1 MSTARQSAGVRLT
14 DYEPTSA
21 DFRSEFVAGLRRR
34 PRRLPC
40 KFFYD
45 GVGSELFDR
54 ICETPEYYPTR
65 TELRILEEAANEL
78 AAFCGP
84 RCRLVELGSGSS
96 LKTRRV
102 LDVLADPVAYVP
114 IDISHQHLWTS
125 AVRLSHEYPNLE
137 LLPVCADY
145 GQDLEL
151 PVSIR
156 HAERTVVFFPGSTI
170 GNLEPLEA
178 IEFLQRIASWCQPGD
193 RLILGVDL
201 VKPVEILQAAYN
213 DASGV
218 TAAFNLNLLARANR
232 ELGADFA
239 LEHWSHRATYNPT
252 WQRIE
257 MHLVSAS
264 RQRVRV
270 GEDEF
275 AFADGEAI
283 LTEYSHKFSLR
294 GAREL
299 ARAAGWSPRES
310 WTDNRTWFGVL
321 GFER

>member
-65 TELRILEEAANEL
+65 TELRILAEAANEL

-125 AVRLSHEYPNLE
+125 AVRLSHEYPDLE

-151 PVSIR
+151 PDSTL
-156 HAERTVVFFPGSTI
+156 HAKRTVVFFPGSTI
-170 GNLEPLEA
+170 GNLEQLEV
-178 IEFLQRIASWCQPGD
+178 IEFLMRFPSWIQRGHRIS
-193 RLILGVDL
+193 LGVD
-201 VKPVEILQAAYN
+201 VVNPFEILKAAYN
-213 DASGV
+213 DVSEV
-218 TAAFNLNLLARANR
+218 TSAFNINLLARANR
-232 ELGADFA
+232 ELSADFA
-239 LEHWSHRATYNPT
+239 IEH
-252 WQRIE
+252 
-257 MHLVSAS
+257 
-264 RQRVRV
+264 
-270 GEDEF
+270 
-275 AFADGEAI
+275 
-283 LTEYSHKFSLR
+283 
-294 GAREL
+294 
-299 ARAAGWSPRES
+299 
-310 WTDNRTWFGVL
+310 
-321 GFER
+321 